1 MTRGYA
7 ALTTLICA
15 LWASVGIVTKLCL
28 AEAPPFGLASIRMLI
43 AALALWFWI
52 KVRRHERQD
61 WSCWPILMVATALF
75 CSLLAFTHLGF
86 NLTSAAS
93 GIVLLNTTPLFVAVV
108 AFAANKEPISL
119 AKASGLVLAFIGVVT
134 IFADRV
140 GGVGESITGDA
151 FMLVAAISWS
161 FQILWTKQA
170 ARGVD
175 AGLLT
180 LAQFTGAALV
190 LGVRTHY
197 DDRGSYALVPHT
209 EVGGGYRVPGN
220 CWHGG
225 ALAALGVRPEECGGK
240 HRKRLHILGSFDWR
254 RNELAPA
261 RGACIG
267 AVPDG
272 GDLGQLEDRGR
283 QPHQAG
289 SRTEGTRE
297 RGSAAW
303 LIRAVFSARSH
314 SGQLSHREGR
324 TRLNAA
330 MIIRPFEEEDATA
343 VRELFVTINRL
354 LSPLQMRDAFEA
366 YISRSLAEEMDRI
379 NEYYND
385 RKGGFWVAARSEEV
399 VGMFGLEPASPDSLE
414 LRRMYV
420 APSARRAGIAR
431 SMLGFAEE
439 ECRRRQVHRLELST
453 SELQPA
459 AVELYKGAGYQLLQ
473 EAIVEQASNKTVGGG
488 IRRYYFEKYV

>member
-7 ALTTLICA
+7 ALTILICA

-175 AGLLT
+175 AGMLT

-190 LGVRTHY
+190 LGVLTMTTEAPTLWHLTPRLASGIVYLAIAGTVVPWLLWAYVLKNVAASTASAYIFSVPLIGVAMSSLLLGEHVSAPFLA
-197 DDRGSYALVPHT
+197 GAILVSLGI
-209 EVGGGYRVPGN
+209 VVVSRIKQVPGP
-220 CWHGG
+220 
-225 ALAALGVRPEECGGK
+225 R
-240 HRKRLHILGSFDWR
+240 
-254 RNELAPA
+254 A
-261 RGACIG
+261 RGNVEA
-267 AVPDG
+267 
-272 GDLGQLEDRGR
+272 QRG
-283 QPHQAG
+283 
-289 SRTEGTRE
+289 
-297 RGSAAW
+297 
-303 LIRAVFSARSH
+303 
-314 SGQLSHREGR
+314 
-324 TRLNAA
+324 
-330 MIIRPFEEEDATA
+330 
-343 VRELFVTINRL
+343 
-354 LSPLQMRDAFEA
+354 
-366 YISRSLAEEMDRI
+366 
-379 NEYYND
+379 
-385 RKGGFWVAARSEEV
+385 
-399 VGMFGLEPASPDSLE
+399 
-414 LRRMYV
+414 
-420 APSARRAGIAR
+420 
-431 SMLGFAEE
+431 
-439 ECRRRQVHRLELST
+439 
-453 SELQPA
+453 
-459 AVELYKGAGYQLLQ
+459 
-473 EAIVEQASNKTVGGG
+473 
-488 IRRYYFEKYV
+488 